1 METPL
6 DRAIFAEFQI
16 YTCLPNFPYRI
27 HKFIYDCGSPSGGGP
42 SAPYAHKI
50 LRLYSLPFKGP
61 SSKKEIVPPYLCLVF
76 DGRLDCAVSGIV
88 AGPDLLIVTPFED
101 Q

>member
-1 METPL
+1 MNV
-6 DRAIFAEFQI
+6 I
-16 YTCLPNFPYRI
+16 
-27 HKFIYDCGSPSGGGP
+27 SGCVDVWRVGGRDW
-42 SAPYAHKI
+42 YGE
-50 LRLYSLPFKGP
+50 LGGVL
-61 SSKKEIVPPYLCLVF
+61 EIVPPYLRLVF